1 MVVEKAAD
9 HALVW
14 INRLLAVG
22 DGIAIKRDGRVFI
35 QDTCSSVG
43 SACYFHVALLHS

>member
-14 INRLLAVG
+14 INRFLAVG
-22 DGIAIKRDGRVFI
+22 DGITIKRDGRVFI
-35 QDTCSSVG
+35 QVCL
-43 SACYFHVALLHS
+43 FL